1 MDSLLKDA
9 IADAKTVRETALE
22 NAKLALTEAFTPT
35 LQSMLSQKL
44 REEDDEMDMDMDDKD
59 EDEEAEEA
67 PAMDAEAG
75 DEDHMPGHDADEGH
89 GEDHDEGEEEDERM
103 MAKEEEGEEEDERM
117 SEEEGDDEDE
127 GMREED
133 DLDLE
138 AIIRELEEEAGEDED
153 ERDDMKEEE
162 DADEDKEEMDEQSD
176 SSGIGKGDNK
186 VDQADG
192 DDYEKAETEKSSKAP
207 GAEIE
212 DHQKVDDLKDHI
224 ELDLDSIIREI
235 EGLDE
240 EEDNDEGE
248 EMKENEELE
257 EVKKSLEEHREV
269 IVHLREKINEVN
281 LLNAKLLYTN
291 KLFRNHN
298 LNDGQ
303 KLKVV
308 ETFDRATNIRE
319 VKLVFTTLAE
329 SFDGV
334 RVTTKKRSVNESV
347 ASKAVASTKPKQEI
361 VEESNDVADRFKQL
375 AGLIK

>member
-44 REEDDEMDMDMDDKD
+44 REEDDEMDMDMDDKE

-75 DEDHMPGHDADEGH
+75 DEDHEPGHDADEGH
-89 GEDHDEGEEEDERM
+89 GEDHDEEEGEEEDERM

-117 SEEEGDDEDE
+117 SEEEGEEHD
-127 GMREED
+127 ED

-176 SSGIGKGDNK
+176 SSGIGKSDNK
-186 VDQADG
+186 VDQASG

-207 GAEIE
+207 GAENA
-212 DHQKVDDLKDHI
+212 DDKKVDDLKDHI

-240 EEDNDEGE
+240 EEEVTE
-248 EMKENEELE
+248 EVEENNELE

>member
-1 MDSLLKDA
+1 M
-9 IADAKTVRETALE
+9 
-22 NAKLALTEAFTPT
+22 
-35 LQSMLSQKL
+35 
-44 REEDDEMDMDMDDKD
+44 EE
-59 EDEEAEEA
+59 
-67 PAMDAEAG
+67 
-75 DEDHMPGHDADEGH
+75 
-89 GEDHDEGEEEDERM
+89 
-103 MAKEEEGEEEDERM
+103 
-117 SEEEGDDEDE
+117 S
-127 GMREED
+127 
-133 DLDLE
+133 
-138 AIIRELEEEAGEDED
+138 
-153 ERDDMKEEE
+153 E

-176 SSGIGKGDNK
+176 SSGLGKGDNK
-186 VDQADG
+186 VDQASG

-207 GAEIE
+207 GAEGE
-212 DHQKVDDLKDHI
+212 DKKVDDLKDHV

-240 EEDNDEGE
+240 EADDDKE
-248 EMKENEELE
+248 EVEENNELE

-269 IVHLREKINEVN
+269 IVHLRDKINEVN

-298 LNDGQ
+298 LNDNQ

-308 ETFDRATNIRE
+308 ETFDRAANLRE

-334 RVTTKKRSVNESV
+334 RNVRKRSVNESV

>member
-44 REEDDEMDMDMDDKD
+44 REEDDELDMDNDDKE

-89 GEDHDEGEEEDERM
+89 GEDHDE
-103 MAKEEEGEEEDERM
+103 EEGEEEEEGMR
-117 SEEEGDDEDE
+117 EEEGDDEDE
-127 GMREED
+127 RMAEEEGDDEDEDD

-176 SSGIGKGDNK
+176 SSGIGKSDNK
-186 VDQADG
+186 VDQASG

-207 GAEIE
+207 GAENA
-212 DHQKVDDLKDHI
+212 DDKKVDDLKDHI

-240 EEDNDEGE
+240 EDEKEDEGE

>member
-44 REEDDEMDMDMDDKD
+44 REEDDELDMDMDDKE

-89 GEDHDEGEEEDERM
+89 GEDHDE
-103 MAKEEEGEEEDERM
+103 EEGEEEEEGMR
-117 SEEEGDDEDE
+117 EEEGDDEDE
-127 GMREED
+127 GMREEEGDDEDEGD

-176 SSGIGKGDNK
+176 SSGIGKSDNK
-186 VDQADG
+186 VDQASG

-207 GAEIE
+207 GAENA
-212 DHQKVDDLKDHI
+212 DDKKVDDLKDHI

-240 EEDNDEGE
+240 EDEKEDEGE

>member
-44 REEDDEMDMDMDDKD
+44 REEDDELDMDNDDKE

-89 GEDHDEGEEEDERM
+89 GEDHDE
-103 MAKEEEGEEEDERM
+103 EEGEEEEEGMR
-117 SEEEGDDEDE
+117 EEEGDDEDE
-127 GMREED
+127 GMREEEGDDEDEDD

-153 ERDDMKEEE
+153 ESDDMKEEE

-176 SSGIGKGDNK
+176 SSGIGKSDNK
-186 VDQADG
+186 VDQASG

-207 GAEIE
+207 GAENA
-212 DHQKVDDLKDHI
+212 DDKKVDDLKDHI

>member
-44 REEDDEMDMDMDDKD
+44 REEDDEMDMDMDDKE

-67 PAMDAEAG
+67 PAMDAEAA
-75 DEDHMPGHDADEGH
+75 DDDHMPGHDADEGH
-89 GEDHDEGEEEDERM
+89 GEDHDEEEGEEEEGMR
-103 MAKEEEGEEEDERM
+103 EEEGEEEDERM
-117 SEEEGDDEDE
+117 SEEEGEEHDED
-127 GMREED
+127 D

-176 SSGIGKGDNK
+176 SSGIGKSDNK
-186 VDQADG
+186 VDQASG

-207 GAEIE
+207 GAEME
-212 DHQKVDDLKDHI
+212 DHKKVDDLKDHI

-334 RVTTKKRSVNESV
+334 RVTKKRSVNESV

>member
-44 REEDDEMDMDMDDKD
+44 REEDDELDMDMDDKE

-89 GEDHDEGEEEDERM
+89 GEDHDE
-103 MAKEEEGEEEDERM
+103 EEGEEEEGMR
-117 SEEEGDDEDE
+117 EEEGDDEDE
-127 GMREED
+127 RMAEEEGDDEDEDD

-176 SSGIGKGDNK
+176 SSGIGKSDNK
-186 VDQADG
+186 VDQASG

-207 GAEIE
+207 GAENA
-212 DHQKVDDLKDHI
+212 DDKKVDDLKDHI

-240 EEDNDEGE
+240 EEEVTE
-248 EMKENEELE
+248 EVEENNELE

>member
-1 MDSLLKDA
+1 MTTLTLK
-9 IADAKTVRETALE
+9 
-22 NAKLALTEAFTPT
+22 
-35 LQSMLSQKL
+35 
-44 REEDDEMDMDMDDKD
+44 
-59 EDEEAEEA
+59 
-67 PAMDAEAG
+67 
-75 DEDHMPGHDADEGH
+75 
-89 GEDHDEGEEEDERM
+89 
-103 MAKEEEGEEEDERM
+103 KEE
-117 SEEEGDDEDE
+117 
-127 GMREED
+127 
-133 DLDLE
+133 
-138 AIIRELEEEAGEDED
+138 
-153 ERDDMKEEE
+153 
-162 DADEDKEEMDEQSD
+162 EDKEEMDEQSD
-176 SSGIGKGDNK
+176 SSGIGKADNK

-207 GAEIE
+207 GAELE
-212 DHQKVDDLKDHI
+212 DHSKVDDLKDHI

-240 EEDNDEGE
+240 EEDNDEE
-248 EMKENEELE
+248 DKVDETNELE

-329 SFDGV
+329 SFGEV
-334 RVTTKKRSVNESV
+334 RISKKRSVNESV

>member
-1 MDSLLKDA
+1 
-9 IADAKTVRETALE
+9 
-22 NAKLALTEAFTPT
+22 
-35 LQSMLSQKL
+35 
-44 REEDDEMDMDMDDKD
+44 
-59 EDEEAEEA
+59 
-67 PAMDAEAG
+67 MDAEAEDDG
-75 DEDHMPGHDADEGH
+75 HEPGHEADEMGHEADEMGHDADEGEH
-89 GEDHDEGEEEDERM
+89 GEDEEEGMRE
-103 MAKEEEGEEEDERM
+103 EEEGEEEDERM
-117 SEEEGDDEDE
+117 HEEGEDEDE
-127 GMREED
+127 DD

-138 AIIRELEEEAGEDED
+138 AIIRELEEEAGEGED
-153 ERDDMKEEE
+153 ERDDMKKEE
-162 DADEDKEEMDEQSD
+162 EDKEEMDEQSD
-176 SSGIGKGDNK
+176 SSGIGKSDNK
-186 VDQADG
+186 VDQASG

-207 GAEIE
+207 GAELE
-212 DHQKVDDLKDHI
+212 DHSKVDDLKDHI

-248 EMKENEELE
+248 EIKENEELE

-308 ETFDRATNIRE
+308 ETFDRATNLRE

-329 SFDGV
+329 SFGEV
-334 RVTTKKRSVNESV
+334 RIAKKRSVNESV

-361 VEESNDVADRFKQL
+361 VGESNDVADRFKQL
-375 AGLIK
+375 AVLIK

>member
-44 REEDDEMDMDMDDKD
+44 REEDDELDMDMDDKE

-89 GEDHDEGEEEDERM
+89 GEDHDE
-103 MAKEEEGEEEDERM
+103 EEGEEEEEGMR
-117 SEEEGDDEDE
+117 EEEGDDEDE
-127 GMREED
+127 GMREEEGDDEDEDD

-176 SSGIGKGDNK
+176 SSGIGKSDNK
-186 VDQADG
+186 VDQASG

-207 GAEIE
+207 GAENA
-212 DHQKVDDLKDHI
+212 DDKKVDDLKDHI

-240 EEDNDEGE
+240 EEEVAE
-248 EMKENEELE
+248 EVEENNELE

>member
-44 REEDDEMDMDMDDKD
+44 REEDDEMDMDMDDKE

-89 GEDHDEGEEEDERM
+89 GEDHDE
-103 MAKEEEGEEEDERM
+103 EEGEEEEEGMR
-117 SEEEGDDEDE
+117 EEEGDDEDE
-127 GMREED
+127 RMAEEEGEEHDED

-176 SSGIGKGDNK
+176 SSGIGKSDNK
-186 VDQADG
+186 VDQASG

-207 GAEIE
+207 GAENA
-212 DHQKVDDLKDHI
+212 DDKKVDDLKDHI

>member
-44 REEDDEMDMDMDDKD
+44 REDDDELEDMEMDNAD
-59 EDEEAEEA
+59 DEEAEEA
-67 PAMDAEAG
+67 PAMDADAAEEEMEPA
-75 DEDHMPGHDADEGH
+75 DDAADEEH
-89 GEDHDEGEEEDERM
+89 GEDHDEDEAEEEGMR
-103 MAKEEEGEEEDERM
+103 EEEGEEEDEMR
-117 SEEEGDDEDE
+117 EEEGEDED
-127 GMREED
+127 D

-138 AIIRELEEEAGEDED
+138 AIIRELEEEAGDDED
-153 ERDDMKEEE
+153 EGEREMEESE

-176 SSGIGKGDNK
+176 SSGLGKGDNK
-186 VDQADG
+186 VDQASG

-207 GAEIE
+207 GAEGE
-212 DHQKVDDLKDHI
+212 DNKVDDLKDHV

-240 EEDNDEGE
+240 EADDDKE
-248 EMKENEELE
+248 EVEENNELE

-269 IVHLREKINEVN
+269 IIHLRGKINEVN

-298 LNDGQ
+298 LNDNQ

-308 ETFDRATNIRE
+308 ETFDRAANLRE

-334 RVTTKKRSVNESV
+334 RNVRKRSVNESV

>member
-44 REEDDEMDMDMDDKD
+44 REEDDEMDMDMDDKED
-59 EDEEAEEA
+59 DEEAEEA

-89 GEDHDEGEEEDERM
+89 GEDHDE
-103 MAKEEEGEEEDERM
+103 EEGEEEEEGMR
-117 SEEEGDDEDE
+117 EEEGDDEDE
-127 GMREED
+127 RMAEEEGDDEDEDD

-153 ERDDMKEEE
+153 ERGDMKKEE
-162 DADEDKEEMDEQSD
+162 EDKEEMDEQSK
-176 SSGIGKGDNK
+176 SSDIGKGDNK
-186 VDQADG
+186 VDMADG

-207 GAEIE
+207 GAELE
-212 DHQKVDDLKDHI
+212 DHSKVDDLKDHI

-240 EEDNDEGE
+240 EEENDEEKEME
-248 EMKENEELE
+248 ENNELE

-329 SFDGV
+329 SFGEV
-334 RVTTKKRSVNESV
+334 RISKKRSVNESV

>member
-44 REEDDEMDMDMDDKD
+44 REEDDELDMDMDDKE

-89 GEDHDEGEEEDERM
+89 GEDHDE
-103 MAKEEEGEEEDERM
+103 EEGEEEEEGMR
-117 SEEEGDDEDE
+117 EEEGDDEDE
-127 GMREED
+127 RMAEEEGDDEDEDD

-176 SSGIGKGDNK
+176 SSGIGKSDNK
-186 VDQADG
+186 VDQASG

-207 GAEIE
+207 GAENA
-212 DHQKVDDLKDHI
+212 DDKKVDDLKDHI

-240 EEDNDEGE
+240 EEDNDEE
-248 EMKENEELE
+248 EKVEETNELE

>member
-44 REEDDEMDMDMDDKD
+44 REEDDEMDMDMDDKE

-75 DEDHMPGHDADEGH
+75 DEDHEPGHDADEGH
-89 GEDHDEGEEEDERM
+89 GEDHDE
-103 MAKEEEGEEEDERM
+103 EEGEEEEEGMR
-117 SEEEGDDEDE
+117 EEEGDDEDE
-127 GMREED
+127 RMAEEEGDDEDEDD

-176 SSGIGKGDNK
+176 SSGIGKSDNK

-207 GAEIE
+207 GAENA
-212 DHQKVDDLKDHI
+212 DDKKVDDLKDHI

-240 EEDNDEGE
+240 EDEKEDEGE

>member
-44 REEDDEMDMDMDDKD
+44 REEDDELDMDNDDKE

-89 GEDHDEGEEEDERM
+89 GEDHDE
-103 MAKEEEGEEEDERM
+103 EEGEEEEEGMR
-117 SEEEGDDEDE
+117 EEEGDDEDE
-127 GMREED
+127 GMREEEGDDEDEDD

-176 SSGIGKGDNK
+176 SSGIGKSDNK
-186 VDQADG
+186 VDQASG

-207 GAEIE
+207 GAENA
-212 DHQKVDDLKDHI
+212 DDKKVDDLKDHI

-240 EEDNDEGE
+240 EEDNDEE
-248 EMKENEELE
+248 EKVEETNELE

-347 ASKAVASTKPKQEI
+347 ASKAVASTKPTQEI

>member
-44 REEDDEMDMDMDDKD
+44 REEDDEMDMDMDDKE

-89 GEDHDEGEEEDERM
+89 GEDHDE
-103 MAKEEEGEEEDERM
+103 EEGEEEEEGMR
-117 SEEEGDDEDE
+117 EEEGDDEDE
-127 GMREED
+127 RMAEEEGEEHDED

-207 GAEIE
+207 GAENA
-212 DHQKVDDLKDHI
+212 DDKKVDDLKDHI

-240 EEDNDEGE
+240 EEEVTE
-248 EMKENEELE
+248 EVEENNELE

>member
-1 MDSLLKDA
+1 MK
-9 IADAKTVRETALE
+9 
-22 NAKLALTEAFTPT
+22 
-35 LQSMLSQKL
+35 
-44 REEDDEMDMDMDDKD
+44 
-59 EDEEAEEA
+59 
-67 PAMDAEAG
+67 
-75 DEDHMPGHDADEGH
+75 
-89 GEDHDEGEEEDERM
+89 
-103 MAKEEEGEEEDERM
+103 KEE
-117 SEEEGDDEDE
+117 
-127 GMREED
+127 
-133 DLDLE
+133 
-138 AIIRELEEEAGEDED
+138 
-153 ERDDMKEEE
+153 
-162 DADEDKEEMDEQSD
+162 EDKEEMDEQSD
-176 SSGIGKGDNK
+176 SSGIGKSDNK
-186 VDQADG
+186 VDQASG

-207 GAEIE
+207 GAEME
-212 DHQKVDDLKDHI
+212 DHKKVDDLKDHL

-308 ETFDRATNIRE
+308 ETFDRATNLRE

-329 SFDGV
+329 SFGEV
-334 RVTTKKRSVNESV
+334 RIAKKRSVNESV

>member
-44 REEDDEMDMDMDDKD
+44 REEDDEMDDEMEMDMEDDK
-59 EDEEAEEA
+59 EAEEA
-67 PAMDAEAG
+67 PAMDAEAAD
-75 DEDHMPGHDADEGH
+75 DEHEPGHDADEEMG
-89 GEDHDEGEEEDERM
+89 DEEDERM
-103 MAKEEEGEEEDERM
+103 EGAEGEEHDEMEDEMHEEEGEEH
-117 SEEEGDDEDE
+117 DED
-127 GMREED
+127 D

-153 ERDDMKEEE
+153 EDDLREEE
-162 DADEDKEEMDEQSD
+162 DADEDKEEVDEQSD
-176 SSGIGKGDNK
+176 SSAIGKGDNK
-186 VDQADG
+186 VDQAAG

-207 GAEIE
+207 GAEGE
-212 DHQKVDDLKDHI
+212 DKKVDDLKDHI

-240 EEDNDEGE
+240 EEEVTE
-248 EMKENEELE
+248 EVEENNELE

>member
-44 REEDDEMDMDMDDKD
+44 REEDDEMDMDMDDKE

-67 PAMDAEAG
+67 PAMDAEAA
-75 DEDHMPGHDADEGH
+75 DDDHMPGHDADEGH
-89 GEDHDEGEEEDERM
+89 GEDHDEEEGEEEEEGMR
-103 MAKEEEGEEEDERM
+103 EEEGEEEDERM
-117 SEEEGDDEDE
+117 SEEEGEEHDED
-127 GMREED
+127 D

-176 SSGIGKGDNK
+176 SSGIGKSDNK
-186 VDQADG
+186 VDQASG

-207 GAEIE
+207 GAEME
-212 DHQKVDDLKDHI
+212 DHKKVDDLKDHI

-308 ETFDRATNIRE
+308 ETFDRATNLRE

>member
-1 MDSLLKDA
+1 MK
-9 IADAKTVRETALE
+9 
-22 NAKLALTEAFTPT
+22 
-35 LQSMLSQKL
+35 
-44 REEDDEMDMDMDDKD
+44 KD
-59 EDEEAEEA
+59 EE
-67 PAMDAEAG
+67 
-75 DEDHMPGHDADEGH
+75 
-89 GEDHDEGEEEDERM
+89 
-103 MAKEEEGEEEDERM
+103 
-117 SEEEGDDEDE
+117 
-127 GMREED
+127 
-133 DLDLE
+133 
-138 AIIRELEEEAGEDED
+138 
-153 ERDDMKEEE
+153 
-162 DADEDKEEMDEQSD
+162 EDKEEMDEQSD
-176 SSGIGKGDNK
+176 SSGIGKADNK
-186 VDQADG
+186 ADQADG
-192 DDYEKAETEKSSKAP
+192 DDYEKDETEKSSKAP
-207 GAEIE
+207 GAELE
-212 DHQKVDDLKDHI
+212 DHSKVDDLKDHV

-240 EEDNDEGE
+240 EDEKEDE

-269 IVHLREKINEVN
+269 IIHLREKINEVN

-329 SFDGV
+329 SFGEV
-334 RVTTKKRSVNESV
+334 RIAKKRSVNESV

>member
-1 MDSLLKDA
+1 M
-9 IADAKTVRETALE
+9 
-22 NAKLALTEAFTPT
+22 
-35 LQSMLSQKL
+35 
-44 REEDDEMDMDMDDKD
+44 
-59 EDEEAEEA
+59 
-67 PAMDAEAG
+67 
-75 DEDHMPGHDADEGH
+75 
-89 GEDHDEGEEEDERM
+89 
-103 MAKEEEGEEEDERM
+103 
-117 SEEEGDDEDE
+117 
-127 GMREED
+127 
-133 DLDLE
+133 
-138 AIIRELEEEAGEDED
+138 
-153 ERDDMKEEE
+153 
-162 DADEDKEEMDEQSD
+162 
-176 SSGIGKGDNK
+176 
-186 VDQADG
+186 
-192 DDYEKAETEKSSKAP
+192 
-207 GAEIE
+207 
-212 DHQKVDDLKDHI
+212 KDHI

-240 EEDNDEGE
+240 EEEVTE
-248 EMKENEELE
+248 EVEENNELE

-269 IVHLREKINEVN
+269 IIHLREKINEVN

>member
-44 REEDDEMDMDMDDKD
+44 REEDDEMDMDMDDKE

-75 DEDHMPGHDADEGH
+75 DEDHEPGHDADEGH
-89 GEDHDEGEEEDERM
+89 GEDHDE
-103 MAKEEEGEEEDERM
+103 EEGEEEEEGMREEEGDDEDERM
-117 SEEEGDDEDE
+117 AEEEGDDEDE
-127 GMREED
+127 GD

-138 AIIRELEEEAGEDED
+138 AIIRELEEEAGEGED
-153 ERDDMKEEE
+153 ERDDEMKEEE
-162 DADEDKEEMDEQSD
+162 DKEEEKMDEQSK
-176 SSGIGKGDNK
+176 SSDIGKGDNK
-186 VDQADG
+186 VDMADG

-207 GAEIE
+207 GAELE
-212 DHQKVDDLKDHI
+212 DHSKVDDLKDHI

-240 EEDNDEGE
+240 EEEVTE
-248 EMKENEELE
+248 EVEENNELE

-334 RVTTKKRSVNESV
+334 RMTTKKRSVNESV

>member
-44 REEDDEMDMDMDDKD
+44 REEDDEMDMDMDDKE

-89 GEDHDEGEEEDERM
+89 GEDHDE
-103 MAKEEEGEEEDERM
+103 EEGEEEEEGMR
-117 SEEEGDDEDE
+117 EEEGDDEDE
-127 GMREED
+127 RMAEEEGDDEDEDD

-176 SSGIGKGDNK
+176 SSGIGKSDNK
-186 VDQADG
+186 VDQASG

-207 GAEIE
+207 GAENA
-212 DHQKVDDLKDHI
+212 DDKKVDDLKDHI

>member
-44 REEDDEMDMDMDDKD
+44 REEDDELDMDMDDKE

-75 DEDHMPGHDADEGH
+75 DEDHEPGHDADEGH
-89 GEDHDEGEEEDERM
+89 GEDHDE
-103 MAKEEEGEEEDERM
+103 EEGEEEEEGMR
-117 SEEEGDDEDE
+117 EEGDDEDE
-127 GMREED
+127 GMREEESDDEDEGD

-176 SSGIGKGDNK
+176 SSGIGKSDNK
-186 VDQADG
+186 VDQASG

-207 GAEIE
+207 GAENA
-212 DHQKVDDLKDHI
+212 DDKKVDDLKDHI

-240 EEDNDEGE
+240 EEDNDEE
-248 EMKENEELE
+248 EKVEETNELE

>member
-44 REEDDEMDMDMDDKD
+44 REEDDELDMDNDDKE

-89 GEDHDEGEEEDERM
+89 GEDHDE
-103 MAKEEEGEEEDERM
+103 EEGEEEEEGMR
-117 SEEEGDDEDE
+117 EEEGDDEDE
-127 GMREED
+127 RMAEEEGDDEDEDD

-176 SSGIGKGDNK
+176 SSGIGKSDNK
-186 VDQADG
+186 VDQASG

-207 GAEIE
+207 GAENA
-212 DHQKVDDLKDHI
+212 DDKKVDDLKDHI

>member
-44 REEDDEMDMDMDDKD
+44 REEDDEMDMDMDDKE

-75 DEDHMPGHDADEGH
+75 DEDHMPGHDADEEMG
-89 GEDHDEGEEEDERM
+89 DEEDERM
-103 MAKEEEGEEEDERM
+103 EGAEGEEHDEMEDEM
-117 SEEEGDDEDE
+117 HEEEGDDEDE
-127 GMREED
+127 DD

-176 SSGIGKGDNK
+176 SSGIGKSDNK
-186 VDQADG
+186 VDQASG

-207 GAEIE
+207 GAENA
-212 DHQKVDDLKDHI
+212 DDKKVDDLKDHI

-240 EEDNDEGE
+240 EEEVTE
-248 EMKENEELE
+248 EVEENNELE

-334 RVTTKKRSVNESV
+334 RVATKKRSVNESV

>member
-44 REEDDEMDMDMDDKD
+44 REEDDEMDMDMDDKE

-89 GEDHDEGEEEDERM
+89 GEDHDEEEGEEEDERM

-117 SEEEGDDEDE
+117 SEEEGEEHD
-127 GMREED
+127 ED

-176 SSGIGKGDNK
+176 SSGIGKSDNK
-186 VDQADG
+186 VDQASG

-207 GAEIE
+207 GAENA
-212 DHQKVDDLKDHI
+212 DDKKVDDLKDHI

-240 EEDNDEGE
+240 EEEVTE
-248 EMKENEELE
+248 EVEENNELE